1 MTKSGRP
8 TDFDYAMSGAGMQK
22 VEDPRVMA
30 ERVKREMMKK
40 AGVLDEYLSGLPDA
54 TDSAGEPIPQGEED
68 RRIARVAKERAQDAA
83 RAAAKPTSTI
93 PADFSAEI
101 AETLERQGRDSDDP
115 QYVALCEGKRYPT
128 QGAFLRELEALGRKP
143 GAKPKPEQDLEAA
156 TAEWETL
163 HKSPG
168 VGSPQEAERR
178 ARRKELE
185 AVIKG
190 LEALGE

>member
-8 TDFDYAMSGAGMQK
+8 TDYDYATRGTQFRK

-30 ERVKREMMKK
+30 ERVKREMLKK

-54 TDSAGEPIPQGEED
+54 TDSAGEPIPMGEED
-68 RRIARVAKERAQDAA
+68 RRVARVAKERAQDAA
-83 RAAAKPTSTI
+83 RAAAKPAATI

-128 QGAFLRELEALGRKP
+128 QGAFLRELEALGRKA
-143 GAKPKPEQDLEAA
+143 GAKPMPAQDLDAATQEWNQLHKNPTAGGEAGKARRRELQEIIRELEAA
-156 TAEWETL
+156 
-163 HKSPG
+163 
-168 VGSPQEAERR
+168 
-178 ARRKELE
+178 
-185 AVIKG
+185 
-190 LEALGE
+190 GE